1 MSRATVL
8 LWIERALL
16 TLGIGLGV
24 WCAIV
29 FVEARYTRSLP
40 PVKVTMALPGDEGR
54 DHAAPPRRT
63 APPAGTV
70 VGRLSIP
77 SLGLSTTVL
86 EGTDDETMRRGSGH
100 IEDTPFPGEP
110 GNVGIA
116 GHRDTVF
123 RPLKRVKAGDA
134 LELTTAD
141 RVYRYRITNAFIVD
155 PQDVYVLD
163 PTDRPTLTLVTC
175 YPFEFIGH
183 APRRFIV
190 QADLVGH
197 ETRGEQTGK
206 AGR

>member
-1 MSRATVL
+1 

-40 PVKVTMALPGDEGR
+40 PVKVTMTLPGDEGR
-54 DHAAPPRRT
+54 DHAAAPPRRT

-141 RVYRYRITNAFIVD
+141 RVYHYRITNAFIVD

-190 QADLVGH
+190 RGELE
-197 ETRGEQTGK
+197 ETRES
-206 AGR
+206 AGSE